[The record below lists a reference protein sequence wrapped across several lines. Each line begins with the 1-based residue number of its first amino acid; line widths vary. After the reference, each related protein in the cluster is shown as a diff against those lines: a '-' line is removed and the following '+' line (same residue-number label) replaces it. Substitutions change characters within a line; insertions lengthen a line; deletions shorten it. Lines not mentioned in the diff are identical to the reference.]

1 TLFLTSPMKISFV
14 ITDKLFEKSVWIIAD
29 GFSLMGRYFPPSS
42 DSKPDV
48 LKALL
53 RKSLDRYTS
62 VHS

>member
-1 TLFLTSPMKISFV
+1 MKISFV

-29 GFSLMGRYFPPSS
+29 GFSYGALLPSIKH
-42 DSKPDV
+42 SKPDV